1 MAWAL
6 NAELYLPE
14 AKKLSASM
22 AFTATWLFGFLIVQF
37 RPNIEDAI
45 SNSGTYFV
53 FSAGCISGINRHFF
67 SGKSVFYFT
76 AFSALI
82 VVIFLMPETKG
93 RSPDQMREYYMK
105 RFGIKS

>member
-67 SGKSVFYFT
+67 WKISFLFYSIFSTDSGH
-76 AFSALI
+76 FSDARNKRKI
-82 VVIFLMPETKG
+82 A
-93 RSPDQMREYYMK
+93 RSNE
-105 RFGIKS
+105 GILHEEIWN